1 VAALH
6 KSVDL
11 VLDHVLEVSME
22 YRADAKCVDVS
33 LYFAALSL
41 LFELEYLCRNV
52 DDSTCDMARY
62 ISCCRNAFFLSLA
75 FKEA

>member
-1 VAALH
+1 MVALH

-33 LYFAALSL
+33 LYFAGDL
-41 LFELEYLCRNV
+41 LLPQCWR
-52 DDSTCDMARY
+52 S
-62 ISCCRNAFFLSLA
+62 S
-75 FKEA
+75 

>member
-1 VAALH
+1 MVALH

-11 VLDHVLEVSME
+11 VLDLEVSME

-41 LFELEYLCRNV
+41 LF
-52 DDSTCDMARY
+52 
-62 ISCCRNAFFLSLA
+62 
-75 FKEA
+75 

>member
-1 VAALH
+1 VVALH

-33 LYFAALSL
+33 LYFAALSAL
-41 LFELEYLCRNV
+41 LV
-52 DDSTCDMARY
+52 GIPM
-62 ISCCRNAFFLSLA
+62 
-75 FKEA
+75 